1 MREGLCVG
9 GWPQRTIADDVPV
22 LSEMEDLPKPIK
34 LLATYTDAEWKPPR
48 SATMRATEDGA
59 ETGSSG

>member
-1 MREGLCVG
+1 
-9 GWPQRTIADDVPV
+9 
-22 LSEMEDLPKPIK
+22 MEALPKLNK